1 MYCFCSAASVHWHPA
16 GSTPCFKKQN
26 KTRTRSEISGSQLGL
41 ETDKEQHDHTVWISI
56 QIPLSLRTVGNP
68 STHLWTLPLPS
79 YENRLP
85 PPPPPLSSSHAP
97 FSLPQWGRGAGTLQP
112 LRAPRDGP
120 SNGDWRSV
128 RVVLGAGFPRL
139 GVTSAR
145 RRRGFLW
152 RLENP
157 IGICVTVALVRTTWA
172 RSEVFRSPAGA
183 VCWGWFWEWPP
194 SPSSRL
200 LLQAHSPLGRLGA
213 AAASLRTRPRRTSG
227 PSPLRARMGG
237 GGRSGLGCS
246 VWWPIAATGSSG
258 GGSPSGRL
266 EPVGQVPS

>member
-1 MYCFCSAASVHWHPA
+1 MIVSAYCFCSAASVHWHPA

-85 PPPPPLSSSHAP
+85 PPPPPLTSSHAP

-145 RRRGFLW
+145 RRGGFLW

-157 IGICVTVALVRTTWA
+157 IGICVAVALVRTTWA
-172 RSEVFRSPAGA
+172 RSEVFQLACRRGLLGLVLRVTALTLLPASPPGA
-183 VCWGWFWEWPP
+183 F
-194 SPSSRL
+194 S
-200 LLQAHSPLGRLGA
+200 
-213 AAASLRTRPRRTSG
+213 SG
-227 PSPLRARMGG
+227 PPR
-237 GGRSGLGCS
+237 
-246 VWWPIAATGSSG
+246 SG
-258 GGSPSGRL
+258 GG
-266 EPVGQVPS
+266 VPEDSAQED